1 LAAVVGAA
9 GAAGAFVLFA
19 VAGALAAFVPLDGG
33 EAACF
38 APGCCPALPVFS
50 LQAVNNPQEAATKSD
65 RAKMKRS

>member
-1 LAAVVGAA
+1 LAAVA
-9 GAAGAFVLFA
+9 GAAGAFVRFA
-19 VAGALAAFVPLDGG
+19 VAGALVALVPFDDG

-50 LQAVNNPQEAATKSD
+50 LQAVNIPQAATKSD